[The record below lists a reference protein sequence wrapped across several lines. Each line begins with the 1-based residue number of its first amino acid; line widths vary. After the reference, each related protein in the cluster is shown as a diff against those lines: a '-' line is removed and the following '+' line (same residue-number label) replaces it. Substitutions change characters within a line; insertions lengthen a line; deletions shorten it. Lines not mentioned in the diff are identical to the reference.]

1 MLALLRARLAN
12 DPENELKIA
21 ALEQMKI
28 TRLRLEK
35 LLREHDA
42 APA

>member
-1 MLALLRARLAN
+1 MLAALRERLAN
-12 DPENELKIA
+12 DERTERAITARELH
-21 ALEQMKI
+21 KI

-35 LLREHDA
+35 LL